1 MINDLINNLQI
12 DLFEGSKR
20 LINFVHSAEFDE
32 HLLLARP
39 GRRIWEELVE

>member
-12 DLFEGSKR
+12 DLFEG
-20 LINFVHSAEFDE
+20 INFVHSAEFDE